1 MRTSWAS
8 NGSAASDETMNL
20 TVSPGAADSGSQYP
34 TMSFA
39 KALPSTLRVSVVV
52 DRHARARRV

>member
-1 MRTSWAS
+1 
-8 NGSAASDETMNL
+8 MNL

-34 TMSFA
+34 TMSLG
-39 KALPSTLRVSVVV
+39 KTRPSALRVSVVV